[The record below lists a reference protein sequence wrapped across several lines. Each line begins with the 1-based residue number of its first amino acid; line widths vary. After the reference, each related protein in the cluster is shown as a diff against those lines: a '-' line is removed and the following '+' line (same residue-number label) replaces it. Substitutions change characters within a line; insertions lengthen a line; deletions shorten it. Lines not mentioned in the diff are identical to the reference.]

1 MPGTVVVV
9 GSLNQDVIVETERR
23 PAGGETVLG
32 RSLSRAQGGKGAN
45 QAAAAARAGARV
57 AMVGC
62 LGDDA
67 AGEALRAGLERAGV
81 DTAAVRVVAGEPSGT
96 AVIVV
101 DAEGE
106 NSIVVVA
113 GANGRLAAADVGA
126 AVAGAAIVLV
136 QLEIPEEAVAAAAR
150 GAARLVLNA
159 SPVRALPGAV
169 LAAADPLIV
178 NAGEAAELAAGEPD
192 TDPDALAAALLARGA
207 RSVVVTLGAD
217 GARWT
222 TPAGTIAC
230 DAPAV
235 DVVDTT
241 GAGDVFAGT
250 LAARLAGGADPEE
263 ALAAA
268 VAAGAEAVGWR
279 GAQPD

>member
-23 PAGGETVLG
+23 PAAGETVLG
-32 RSLSRAQGGKGAN
+32 RSLSTAQGGKGGN

-57 AMVGC
+57 AMAGC
-62 LGDDA
+62 VGDDA
-67 AGEALRAGLERAGV
+67 AGEALLAGLGRAGV
-81 DTAAVRVVAGEPSGT
+81 DTAPVRVLAGETSGT

-101 DAEGE
+101 DGAGE

-113 GANGRLAAADVGA
+113 GANGRLAAADVEA

-136 QLEIPEEAVAAAAR
+136 QLEIPEAAVAAAAR

-159 SPVRALPGAV
+159 SPVRALADDV

-178 NAGEAAELAAGEPD
+178 NAGEAAALAEAGAEA
-192 TDPDALAAALLARGA
+192 DPDALAAALLARGA

-222 TPAGTIAC
+222 TPEGTLAC
-230 DAPAV
+230 PAPAV
-235 DVVDTT
+235 EVVDTT

-250 LAARLAGGADPEE
+250 LAAELSRGAEPES

-279 GAQPD
+279 GAQPA

>member
-1 MPGTVVVV
+1 MW
-9 GSLNQDVIVETERR
+9 RW
-23 PAGGETVLG
+23 PAAWATTPP
-32 RSLSRAQGGKGAN
+32 
-45 QAAAAARAGARV
+45 
-57 AMVGC
+57 
-62 LGDDA
+62 
-67 AGEALRAGLERAGV
+67 GEALLAGLGRAGV
-81 DTAAVRVVAGEPSGT
+81 DTAPVRVLAGETSGT

-101 DAEGE
+101 DGAGE

-113 GANGRLAAADVGA
+113 GANGRLAAADVEA

-136 QLEIPEEAVAAAAR
+136 QLEIPEAAVAAAAR

-159 SPVRALPGAV
+159 SPVRALPGRRPGGG
-169 LAAADPLIV
+169 DPLIV
-178 NAGEAAELAAGEPD
+178 NAGEAAALAGAGAD
-192 TDPDALAAALLARGA
+192 ADPDALAAALLARGA

-222 TPAGTIAC
+222 TPEGTLAC
-230 DAPAV
+230 PAPAV
-235 DVVDTT
+235 EVVDTT

-250 LAARLAGGADPEE
+250 LAAELSRGAEPEA

-279 GAQPD
+279 GAQPA